1 MINWQKT
8 HAALWRQHTEQL
20 RAVQRLDAIEL
31 DSLVGIDRQKEQL
44 VANTAAFVKGLPAN
58 NALLW
63 GSRGTGKSS
72 LIKALLNRFA
82 PEGLRLLEVDR
93 EDLHWLPEITD
104 LVSEQPF
111 RFIIY
116 CDDLSFETGDA
127 SYKGLK
133 RVLEGSI
140 EKPPENVLVYATS
153 NRRHLLP
160 EFMEDN
166 LASNVVGNEVH
177 YADAIEEKISL
188 SDRFGLWLSFY
199 QPNQQEYLAIVDSYF
214 PDKDFPEYRGDRT
227 ALHRAALSFS
237 MGRGNHN
244 GRTAQQFFRFHQAG
258 LDQ

>member
-1 MINWQKT
+1 MINWNQV
-8 HAALWRQHTEQL
+8 HAALWREHAQQL
-20 RAVQRLDAIEL
+20 RPVHRLDRVEL
-31 DSLVGIDRQKEQL
+31 DQLVGIDRQKQL
-44 VANTAAFVKGLPAN
+44 LLENTEAFISGKPAN

-72 LIKALLNRFA
+72 LVKALLNKYA
-82 PEGLRLLEVDR
+82 GDGLRLLEVDR

-104 LVSEQPF
+104 MIADQPC
-111 RFIIY
+111 RFILY
-116 CDDLSFETGDA
+116 CDDLSFESGDA

-160 EFMEDN
+160 EFMADN
-166 LASNVVGNEVH
+166 LNSKVVGDEVH

-199 QPNQQEYLAIVDSYF
+199 QPSQQQYLDMVDSYF
-214 PDKDFPEYRGDRT
+214 PEWDNRDL
-227 ALHRAALSFS
+227 LHRHAMDFA
-237 MGRGNHN
+237 MGRGSHN
-244 GRTAQQFFRFHQAG
+244 GRTAQQFFRQYGFRSNNTK
-258 LDQ
+258 